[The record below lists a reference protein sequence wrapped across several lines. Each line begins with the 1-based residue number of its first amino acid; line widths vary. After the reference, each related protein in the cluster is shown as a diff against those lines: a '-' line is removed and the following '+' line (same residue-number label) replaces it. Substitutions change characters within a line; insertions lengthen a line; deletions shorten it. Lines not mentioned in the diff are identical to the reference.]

1 MIALLRGRPAHRA
14 LDSVVLDVGGV
25 GYLVSAPSGLIQ
37 RLPSDRDSTLHIS
50 MIVREDA
57 MQLFGFESPEERDVF
72 DMLRQVT
79 GVGPRT
85 ALSLLSA
92 LSADELAGAVDRGDT
107 KTLCRAPGVG
117 KKLAERLCL
126 ELENKLPRGFRP
138 TTAGAASAPVVAPDD
153 PLPLALARLEYKKSE
168 IDVAL
173 GHETVAKF
181 GEAPLESRLRA
192 ALQVLAR
199 AR

>member
-1 MIALLRGRPAHRA
+1 MIALLRGRPAARSA
-14 LDSVVLDVGGV
+14 DSLVLDVGGV

-37 RLPSDRDSTLHIS
+37 RLPADRDSTLHTS

-57 MQLFGFESPEERDVF
+57 MQLFGFESVEERDVF
-72 DMLRQVT
+72 DQLRQVN

-92 LSADELAGAVDRGDT
+92 LNPDDLAGAIDREDT

-126 ELENKLPRGFRP
+126 ELQGKLPRTFRP
-138 TTAGAASAPVVAPDD
+138 TAGGAVSAPVVVPDD

-173 GHETVAKF
+173 GHDSVPKF

-199 AR
+199 PL

>member
-14 LDSVVLDVGGV
+14 ADSVVFDVGGV
-25 GYLVSAPSGLIQ
+25 GYLVSAPAALVA

-57 MQLFGFESPEERDVF
+57 MLLFGFETPETRDAF
-72 DMLRQVT
+72 DIIRQVN

-85 ALSLLSA
+85 ALSLLSGM
-92 LSADELAGAVDRGDT
+92 SPGELADAIGRGDT

-126 ELENKLPRGFRP
+126 ELDGKLPRTFVP
-138 TTAGAASAPVVAPDD
+138 TSAGGVSTPVIAPDD

-168 IDVAL
+168 IDLAL
-173 GHETVAKF
+173 GHETVARF
-181 GEAPLESRLRA
+181 GEAPMESRLRA
-192 ALQVLAR
+192 ALAVLAR
-199 AR
+199 PR

>member
-14 LDSVVLDVGGV
+14 ADSVVFDVGGV
-25 GYLVSAPSGLIQ
+25 GYLVSAPSALVA

-57 MQLFGFESPEERDVF
+57 MLLFGFETPETRDAF
-72 DMLRQVT
+72 DIIRQVN

-85 ALSLLSA
+85 ALSLLSGM
-92 LSADELAGAVDRGDT
+92 SPGELADAIGRGDT

-126 ELENKLPRGFRP
+126 ELDGKRGRGLGAGDRAGRSASAGP
-138 TTAGAASAPVVAPDD
+138 GAAGIQKERDRPGPWPRDGR
-153 PLPLALARLEYKKSE
+153 PIR
-168 IDVAL
+168 
-173 GHETVAKF
+173 
-181 GEAPLESRLRA
+181 
-192 ALQVLAR
+192 
-199 AR
+199 